1 MFCMRVGSSC
11 DAILGLVSDIS
22 IVFRLSVNQIRKRM
36 DGQIQMRQRDDSL
49 ERMEVLVLTRSR

>member
-1 MFCMRVGSSC
+1 MRVGSSC